1 MKLTDNF
8 NLSEFRCKCNNC
20 DIPKDLISNI
30 KELASSLQAIRD
42 RFNAPVTIN
51 SAYRCPNHNKASGG
65 VYNSQH
71 ILAKAADITIKGFNP
86 DEVADEIECMLIDE
100 SLFPFHLGGIGRY
113 NTFTHLDTRP
123 NTARWDK
130 RSNPL

>member
-8 NLSEFRCKCNNC
+8 NLSEFRCRCDNC
-20 DIPKDLISNI
+20 DLPKDLISNI

-71 ILAKAADITIKGFNP
+71 ILAKAADITIKGFTP
-86 DEVADEIECMLIDE
+86 DEVADEIEGLVKCGAVKI
-100 SLFPFHLGGIGRY
+100 GGLGRY
-113 NTFTHLDTRP
+113 NTFTHIDIR
-123 NTARWDK
+123 NAHARWDN
-130 RSNPL
+130 RN